1 MNLPQAK
8 HVLVHLFRQAKF
20 VKLKLFC
27 FAYLPFLHCRGKQR
41 SQNLVRHPFS
51 SSAYLDNVEAAVINQ
66 TLVM

>member
-41 SQNLVRHPFS
+41 SQNLARHPFS
-51 SSAYLDNVEAAVINQ
+51 SSA
-66 TLVM
+66 